1 MLSRFTSSNFKLDN
15 VNFGTRLNSPLCTMP
30 TVARPFPRLF
40 PLTTKL
46 SKVIS
51 LFLTE
56 NFTFSNS
63 EFFDFVIY
71 VTILLENIT
80 PKSSITKAINI
91 RLNKYFKIFTKNLL
105 LRYDKTF

>member
-1 MLSRFTSSNFKLDN
+1 MLDN
-15 VNFGTRLNSPLCTMP
+15 VNFGTRLNSPVRTTP

-46 SKVIS
+46 SKTIS
-51 LFLTE
+51 LFLIE

-63 EFFDFVIY
+63 ECFDFVIY
-71 VTILLENIT
+71 ETMLLENIT
-80 PKSSITKAINI
+80 PKSSITRVINT

-105 LRYDKTF
+105 LIYD